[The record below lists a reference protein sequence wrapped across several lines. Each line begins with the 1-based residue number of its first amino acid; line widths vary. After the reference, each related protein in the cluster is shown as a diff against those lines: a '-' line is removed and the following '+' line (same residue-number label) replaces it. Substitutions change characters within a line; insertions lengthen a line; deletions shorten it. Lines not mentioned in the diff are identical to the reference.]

1 MFFAHLFHIIPL
13 YQLGMTFALLCSTVK
28 KTKLMATQK
37 NTPPKGVVIAVGLI
51 VLMIILYFIFL
62 SVFPDL
68 FDSMSTGE
76 VKPVNN

>member
-1 MFFAHLFHIIPL
+1 
-13 YQLGMTFALLCSTVK
+13 
-28 KTKLMATQK
+28 MATQK

-68 FDSMSTGE
+68 FESMPKGE